1 MSSSDPPHLV
11 YNHAPAQDRLRCG
24 RTEAGREAQGEENE
38 ALVEVLQDQ
47 IAYLREQLETRTEEL
62 REHRRL
68 LADLIERM
76 PELETLRKP
85 GGATEPSETGE

>member
-1 MSSSDPPHLV
+1 
-11 YNHAPAQDRLRCG
+11 
-24 RTEAGREAQGEENE
+24 
-38 ALVEVLQDQ
+38 LVEVLQDQ

-62 REHRRL
+62 RDHRRL

-76 PELETLRKP
+76 PELEAPRKP